1 MKEYKE
7 GSRFYDD
14 LRRWHK
20 KLEDQRD
27 LRASL
32 RQSSSLVDV
41 YMSVGFRDLLK
52 TVKYMDARNSESVFQ
67 SLAVIA
73 GLASYVKNNDE
84 SQSFAS
90 QMGRAKQGQRPIM
103 SELRFRRLMSI
114 ETPEALYRELRRAI
128 KLADGSINLNSLAN
142 DVLQWFKEQNFKR
155 LGRVPA
161 TGVKSTLPVR
171 WSIEYYDAIA
181 PNETNAS
188 EEK

>member
-14 LRRWHK
+14 LRSWHK

-32 RQSSSLVDV
+32 RRSSSLVDV

-103 SELRFRRLMSI
+103 SELRFR
-114 ETPEALYRELRRAI
+114 
-128 KLADGSINLNSLAN
+128 
-142 DVLQWFKEQNFKR
+142 
-155 LGRVPA
+155 
-161 TGVKSTLPVR
+161 
-171 WSIEYYDAIA
+171 
-181 PNETNAS
+181 
-188 EEK
+188 